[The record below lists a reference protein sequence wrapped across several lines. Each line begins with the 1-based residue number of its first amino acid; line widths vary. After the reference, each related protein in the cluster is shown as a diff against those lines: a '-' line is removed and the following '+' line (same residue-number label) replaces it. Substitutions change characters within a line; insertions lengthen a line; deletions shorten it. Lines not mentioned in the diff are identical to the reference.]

1 MATLLPPET
10 DDITPEEPAG
20 RFPHDFLWGAATSA
34 YQIEGS
40 VRAGGRGE
48 SIWDRFAH
56 TPGRTRGGD
65 TGDVAC
71 DHYRRLDGDLDLIAT
86 LGLKAYRFSVAWPR
100 VQPEGWGPANPEGLR
115 FYHRLVE
122 GLLERGVVPL
132 ATLYHWDLPQ
142 SLQDRGGWAE
152 RDTASRFADYA
163 EVVAGALGDVVP
175 IWITHNEPWVAA
187 FLGYGT
193 GVHAPGIRHMATAFR
208 AAHHLLLSHGLG
220 MDAIRSVAPSST
232 QAAIALNLYRVDAQ
246 SDEPGDV
253 EAARR
258 MDGWQNRWFLDAVL
272 TGSYPQDVLGWYEG
286 SWGAPDWLRDGDL
299 AIISRPLDLLGVNF
313 YSRHLV
319 GEGGP
324 DDPLEIRAAAPRLPT
339 TAMGRE
345 GWEVVPDALTDVLVR
360 LRREYGEL
368 PVCVTENGAAY
379 DDPPPDRAGR
389 VHDPDRVDYLRR
401 HVEAVARASDAGVD
415 VRGYFAWSLMDNF
428 EWAEGFSKRFGL
440 IHVDFETQRRTLK
453 DSARWYRELI
463 AAGGS

>member
-1 MATLLPPET
+1 MATLPAPEADEPSSKDLAARFPPE
-10 DDITPEEPAG
+10 
-20 RFPHDFLWGAATSA
+20 FLWGAATSA

-40 VRAGGRGE
+40 VRDGGRGV
-48 SIWDRFAH
+48 SIWDRFTH
-56 TPGRTRGGD
+56 TPGRIRGGD

-71 DHYRRLDGDLDLIAT
+71 DHYRRLDEDLDLIAT
-86 LGLKAYRFSVAWPR
+86 LGLKAYRFSIAWPR
-100 VQPEGWGPANPEGLR
+100 VQPEGLGAANPEGLR

-122 GLLERGVVPL
+122 GLLERGVVPV

-142 SLQDRGGWAE
+142 ALQDRGGWAD

-193 GVHAPGIRHMATAFR
+193 GVHAPGVRDMATAFR

-220 MDAIRSVAPSST
+220 LDAIRSIAPSSS
-232 QAAIALNLYRVDAQ
+232 QVAIALNLYRVDGR
-246 SDEPGDV
+246 SDEPEDQ
-253 EAARR
+253 EAAVR
-258 MDGWQNRWFLDAVL
+258 MDGWQNRWFLDPLL
-272 TGSYPQDVLGWYEG
+272 TGSYPHDMLAWHEG
-286 SWGAPDWLRDGDL
+286 RWGAPAWLRDGDL

-319 GEGGP
+319 EAGGP

-339 TAMGRE
+339 TAMG
-345 GWEVVPDALTDVLVR
+345 WEIVPDALSDLLVR

-379 DDPPPDRAGR
+379 DDPPPDGAGR
-389 VHDPDRVDYLRR
+389 VADPERVDYLRR
-401 HVEAVARASDAGVD
+401 HVEAVAQAKDAGVD
-415 VRGYFAWSLMDNF
+415 VRGYFVWSLMDNF
-428 EWAEGFSKRFGL
+428 EWEKGFSKRFGL

-453 DSARWYRELI
+453 DSASWYRELI
-463 AAGGS
+463 ATGGS